1 MSSPPTP
8 RRRPENNTLMTNP
21 IRTALIYGSTRRPRF
36 CDKVADWTA
45 RHLEHH
51 DDFKVQRVDPA
62 AVQRGENDA
71 TGSDTLK
78 TRMTQADA
86 FIIVHPEYNHGYPA
100 PLKALIDDYTT
111 EWQAKPVAF
120 VSYGGISGGIHAAE
134 QLRTVLGW
142 LHAVP
147 IRDGVILS
155 NVWRE
160 LNADEQL
167 TPGAPA
173 EQAAELMLARLH
185 WWASALRTARQAMP
199 YEQAVA

>member
-1 MSSPPTP
+1 MAP
-8 RRRPENNTLMTNP
+8 P
-21 IRTALIYGSTRRPRF
+21 IRTALIYGSTRAERF
-36 CDKVADWTA
+36 CDKVVDWTA
-45 RHLEHH
+45 GHIARHDEFNL
-51 DDFKVQRVDPA
+51 QRIDPA
-62 AVQRGENDA
+62 QTPHGSESVA
-71 TGSDTLK
+71 TANNELK
-78 TRMTQADA
+78 TRMADADA

-100 PLKALIDDYTT
+100 PLKALIDAYTT

-160 LNADEQL
+160 LDANGQL
-167 TPGAPA
+167 NLGKPV

-185 WWASALRTARQAMP
+185 WWANALRNARQTMP
-199 YEQAVA
+199 YAEAIA

>member
-1 MSSPPTP
+1 
-8 RRRPENNTLMTNP
+8 MTEP
-21 IRTALIYGSTRRPRF
+21 IRTALIYGSTRTERF
-36 CDKVADWTA
+36 CDKVANWIVAHMA
-45 RHLEHH
+45 RHAEFELHSI
-51 DDFKVQRVDPA
+51 DPA
-62 AVQRGENDA
+62 SVTHEHSHDETVAHHADIKTLMQR
-71 TGSDTLK
+71 
-78 TRMTQADA
+78 ADA

-100 PLKALIDDYTT
+100 PLKQLIDAYTT

-160 LNADEQL
+160 LDSDGQL
-167 TPGAPA
+167 ALGQPA

>member
-1 MSSPPTP
+1 MAI
-8 RRRPENNTLMTNP
+8 P
-21 IRTALIYGSTRRPRF
+21 IRTALIYGSTRPQRF
-36 CDKVADWTA
+36 CDKVADWISGHIA
-45 RHLEHH
+45 RHDEFALEPIDPALARHGKRGDNH
-51 DDFKVQRVDPA
+51 DDVF
-62 AVQRGENDA
+62 
-71 TGSDTLK
+71 K
-78 TRMTQADA
+78 TRMGDADA

-100 PLKALIDDYTT
+100 PLKELIDAYTT

-160 LNADEQL
+160 LNDAGQL
-167 TPGAPA
+167 MPGEPA

-185 WWASALRTARQAMP
+185 WWASALRDARQAMP
-199 YEQAVA
+199 YAEATA